1 MIVRRHP
8 PRDRVRWPPTIRE
21 PPYATPHRPGRG
33 RRHRR
38 LVGIGEALARQLAPR
53 VSTLILVARRKD
65 RLDTLAA
72 ELTAK
77 RPALVV
83 RVEPCDLAERD
94 QIDDLLGRLGP
105 VDVLVNNAGLG
116 VIALFERS
124 EFGRLET
131 MMRVNMLGLVQ
142 LTRGV
147 LDGMLARKAGG
158 ILNIS
163 SSAGI
168 AWVPGIAAYA
178 GTKHFV
184 TAFSEALALELVG
197 TGVTVTQVCPGPV
210 ATEFEAVAGNPT
222 GMEAPALIEI
232 SAEACARASLKG
244 FEKGRALVIPGGWMK
259 VMMGIARISPRWMH
273 RLAMRRFGRYLRKK
287 PA

>member
-1 MIVRRHP
+1 MRP
-8 PRDRVRWPPTIRE
+8 PIENAIAVVTG
-21 PPYATPHRPGRG
+21 ASS
-33 RRHRR
+33 
-38 LVGIGEALARQLAPR
+38 GIGEALARQLAPR
-53 VSTLILVARRKD
+53 VSTLILVARRKA
-65 RLDTLAA
+65 RLDALAA
-72 ELTAK
+72 ELTAN
-77 RPALVV
+77 RPELTV
-83 RVEPCDLAERD
+83 RVEPCDLSQAT
-94 QIDDLLGRLGP
+94 QIDDLLGRLGR
-105 VDVLVNNAGLG
+105 VDILVNNAGLG

-124 EFGRLET
+124 EFAKLDT

-147 LDGMLARKAGG
+147 LDGMLERKAGG

-184 TAFSEALALELVG
+184 TAFSEALGLELVG

-210 ATEFEAVAGNPT
+210 ATEFESVAGNPT
-222 GMEAPALIEI
+222 GMEAPTLLELT
-232 SAEACARASLKG
+232 AEQCARSALKG
-244 FEKGRALVIPGGWMK
+244 FAEGRALVIPGGWMK
-259 VMMGIARISPRWMH
+259 VLMGVARISPRWMH
-273 RLAMRRFGRYLRKK
+273 RLAMRRFGRFLRKK